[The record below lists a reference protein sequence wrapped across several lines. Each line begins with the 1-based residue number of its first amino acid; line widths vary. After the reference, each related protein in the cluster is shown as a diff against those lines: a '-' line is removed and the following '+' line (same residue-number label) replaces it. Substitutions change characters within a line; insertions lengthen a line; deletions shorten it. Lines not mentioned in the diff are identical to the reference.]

1 VCCWPASG
9 SVENMAGDRVP
20 GGHWRGRG
28 SSEMR
33 GGGLGTGEGH
43 LEQG

>member
-20 GGHWRGRG
+20 GGHWSGR
-28 SSEMR
+28 
-33 GGGLGTGEGH
+33 
-43 LEQG
+43 